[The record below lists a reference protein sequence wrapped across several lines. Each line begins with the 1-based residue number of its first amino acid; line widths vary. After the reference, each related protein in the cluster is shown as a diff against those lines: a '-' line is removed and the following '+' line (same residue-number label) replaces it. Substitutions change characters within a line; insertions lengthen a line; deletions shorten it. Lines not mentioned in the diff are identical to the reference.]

1 MSVFAYRRGELHAEA
16 LPLSRLAAEVGT
28 PFYCYSHAALA
39 QAFDEFAAAIEGLPA
54 MICYALKANSN
65 LAVIA
70 ALARRGAG
78 ADVVSE
84 GELRQALAAGIPAQ
98 KIIFSGVGKTAAEM
112 EFALETGIRQ
122 INVESLPELRLL
134 DQVARDL
141 GRKAPVALRVNPDV
155 DARTHAKISTGKAEN
170 KFGIEL
176 GLVQEAYKEAANL
189 AGIDVRGL
197 ALHIGSQ
204 LTDLEPYRAA
214 FKRLAELTVDLR
226 AAGLTVDRLDLGGG
240 IGIAYRGEQPP
251 AIADYVRVVRETVAP
266 LKTELVFEPGR
277 RLVGN
282 AGILVSRVLYVK
294 PGASRDFVIV
304 DAAMNDLIRPALY
317 DAYHAILP
325 VKEPASDAPV
335 KRFDVVGPICESG
348 DRLAEQ
354 RPLPPLQAG
363 DLLAICQAGAYSAVM
378 ASSYNTRLAA
388 PEILVHGDAFDIV
401 RARPDYEAI
410 LARDHIPDWLG
421 ASSEPLGQAK
431 GAIRRRGI
439 ASKSP

>member
-1 MSVFAYRRGELHAEA
+1 MSVFAYRHGELHAEA
-16 LPLSRLAAEVGT
+16 LPVSRLAAEVGT
-28 PFYCYSHAALA
+28 PFFCYSHAAIA
-39 QAFDEFAAAIEGLPA
+39 SAYDEFATAVKGLPA
-54 MICYALKANSN
+54 LVCYALKANSN

-70 ALARRGAG
+70 SLARRGAG

-84 GELRQALAAGIPAQ
+84 GELRQALAAGIPPE

-112 EFALETGIRQ
+112 RFALETGIRQ
-122 INVESLPELRLL
+122 LNIESLPELRLL
-134 DQVARDL
+134 DQVARAV

-176 GLVQEAYKEAANL
+176 GLIQEAYREAAGL
-189 AGIDVRGL
+189 AGIEVRGL

-214 FKRLAELTVDLR
+214 FARLAELTAELR
-226 AAGLTVDRLDLGGG
+226 RQGLAVDRLDLGGG

-251 AIADYVRVVRETVAP
+251 SIADYVRVVRETVAP
-266 LKTELVFEPGR
+266 LGTELVFEPGR

-282 AGILVSRVLYVK
+282 AGILVSRVLFVK
-294 PGASRDFVIV
+294 PGASRDFVII
-304 DAAMNDLIRPALY
+304 DAAMNDLLRPALY

-325 VKEPASDAPV
+325 VAEPASDAPV

-348 DRLAEQ
+348 DRMAEQ
-354 RPLPPLQAG
+354 RPLPPLQPG

-378 ASSYNTRLAA
+378 GSGYNTRLPA

-401 RARPDYEAI
+401 RARPDYQAI
-410 LARDHIPDWLG
+410 LARDHVPGWL
-421 ASSEPLGQAK
+421 EPVPGPQSQAK
-431 GAIRRRGI
+431 GARG
-439 ASKSP
+439 AAE

>member
-16 LPLSRLAAEVGT
+16 LPLSRLAAEIGT
-28 PFYCYSHAALA
+28 PFFCYSHAALA
-39 QAFDEFAAAIEGLPA
+39 QAYDEFAAAIEGLPA

-98 KIIFSGVGKTAAEM
+98 KIIFSGVGKTASEM
-112 EFALETGIRQ
+112 KFALETGIRQ

-134 DQVARDL
+134 DQVARAV
-141 GRKAPVALRVNPDV
+141 GRKATVALRVNPDV

-176 GLVQEAYKEAANL
+176 GLVQEAYKEAASL
-189 AGIDVRGL
+189 AGIDLRGL

-214 FKRLAELTVDLR
+214 FKRLAELTAELR
-226 AAGLTVDRLDLGGG
+226 RQGLAVDRLDLGGG

-251 AIADYVRVVRETVAP
+251 SIADYVRVVRETVAP
-266 LKTELVFEPGR
+266 LGTELVFEPGR

-325 VKEPASDAPV
+325 VAEPASDAPV

-378 ASSYNTRLAA
+378 ASSYNTRLPA

-421 ASSEPLGQAK
+421 TSSEPQGQAK
-431 GAIRRRGI
+431 GAMRRRGI

>member
-1 MSVFAYRRGELHAEA
+1 MSVFAYRQGELHAEA
-16 LPLSRLAAEVGT
+16 LPISRLAAEVGT
-28 PFYCYSHAALA
+28 PFYCYSHAALIGA
-39 QAFDEFAAAIEGLPA
+39 YDEFAAALEGLPA

-70 ALARRGAG
+70 AFARRGAG

-84 GELRQALAAGIPAQ
+84 GELRQALAAGVPAQ
-98 KIIFSGVGKTAAEM
+98 KIIFSGVGKTASEM
-112 EFALETGIRQ
+112 KFALETGIRQ

-141 GRKAPVALRVNPDV
+141 GRKATVALRVNPDV

-176 GLVQEAYKEAANL
+176 GLVQAAYREAAGL
-189 AGIDVRGL
+189 AGIDARGL

-214 FKRLAELTVDLR
+214 FKRVAELAADLR
-226 AAGLTVDRLDLGGG
+226 GQGLTVDRLDLGGG

-251 AIADYVRVVRETVAP
+251 SIADYVRVVRETVAP

-282 AGILVSRVLYVK
+282 AGILVSRVLFVK
-294 PGASRDFVIV
+294 PGASRDFVII
-304 DAAMNDLIRPALY
+304 DAAMNDLLRPALY

-354 RPLPPLQAG
+354 RPLPPLEAG
-363 DLLAICQAGAYSAVM
+363 DLVAICQAGAYSAVM
-378 ASSYNTRLAA
+378 ASGYNTRLAA
-388 PEILVHGDAFDIV
+388 PEILVHGHAFDIV
-401 RARPDYEAI
+401 RARPDYQSI

-421 ASSEPLGQAK
+421 PVSEPQGQVK
-431 GAIRRRGI
+431 GARG
-439 ASKSP
+439 AAE

>member
-141 GRKAPVALRVNPDV
+141 GRKATVALRVNPDV

>member
-1 MSVFAYRRGELHAEA
+1 MNVFAYRRGELHAEA

-28 PFYCYSHAALA
+28 PFYCYSHAAMA
-39 QAFDEFAAAIEGLPA
+39 SAYDEFAAAIEGLPA

-65 LAVIA
+65 LAVVA
-70 ALARRGAG
+70 AFARRGAG

-112 EFALETGIRQ
+112 KFALETGIRQ

-141 GRKAPVALRVNPDV
+141 GRKATVALRVNPDV

-176 GLVQEAYKEAANL
+176 GLVQEAFKEATSL
-189 AGIDVRGL
+189 AGIDARGL

-214 FKRLAELTVDLR
+214 FKRVAELTVDLR

-240 IGIAYRGEQPP
+240 IGIAYHGEQPP
-251 AIADYVRVVRETVAP
+251 SIADYVRLVRETVAP

-282 AGILVSRVLYVK
+282 AGILVSRVLFVK
-294 PGASRDFVIV
+294 PGASRDFVII

-348 DRLAEQ
+348 DRMAEQ

-421 ASSEPLGQAK
+421 TSSEPQGQAK
-431 GAIRRRGI
+431 GARG
-439 ASKSP
+439 AAE

>member
-1 MSVFAYRRGELHAEA
+1 MSVFAYRQGELHAEA
-16 LPLSRLAAEVGT
+16 LPISRLAAEVGT
-28 PFYCYSHAALA
+28 PFFCYSHGAIAAA
-39 QAFDEFAAAIEGLPA
+39 YDEFAAAIDGLPA
-54 MICYALKANSN
+54 TICYALKANAN

-70 ALARRGAG
+70 SLARRGAG

-98 KIIFSGVGKTAAEM
+98 KIIFSGVGKTASEM
-112 EFALETGIRQ
+112 KFALETGIRQ
-122 INVESLPELRLL
+122 INVESLPELHLL
-134 DQVARDL
+134 DRVAREL
-141 GRKAPVALRVNPDV
+141 GRKATVALRVNPDV

-176 GLVQEAYKEAANL
+176 GQVQQAYKDAAGL

-214 FKRLAELTVDLR
+214 FGRVASFAAELRGEGFAL
-226 AAGLTVDRLDLGGG
+226 DRLDLGGG
-240 IGIAYRGEQPP
+240 IGIAYRGETPP
-251 AIADYVRVVRETVAP
+251 SIADYVRVVRETVAP
-266 LKTELVFEPGR
+266 LGTELAFEPGR
-277 RLVGN
+277 WLVGN
-282 AGILVSRVLYVK
+282 AGILVSRVIYVK
-294 PGASRDFVIV
+294 PGASRDFVIL

-348 DRLAEQ
+348 DRFAEQ

-363 DLLAICQAGAYSAVM
+363 DLVAICQAGAYSAVM
-378 ASSYNTRLAA
+378 ASGYNSRLAA
-388 PEILVHGDAFDIV
+388 PEILVHGNAFDIV
-401 RARPDYEAI
+401 RARPDYSSL
-410 LARDHIPDWLG
+410 LARDHIPDWL
-421 ASSEPLGQAK
+421 ASGSGQSGQAK
-431 GAIRRRGI
+431 GARG
-439 ASKSP
+439 AAE

>member
-16 LPLSRLAAEVGT
+16 LPLSRLAAEIGT

-39 QAFDEFAAAIEGLPA
+39 QAYDEFAAAIEGLPA
-54 MICYALKANSN
+54 IICYALKANSN

-70 ALARRGAG
+70 AFARRGAG

-98 KIIFSGVGKTAAEM
+98 KIIFSGVGKTASEIK
-112 EFALETGIRQ
+112 FALETGIRQ

-134 DQVARDL
+134 DQVAREV
-141 GRKAPVALRVNPDV
+141 GRKATVALRVNPDV

-176 GLVQEAYKEAANL
+176 GLIQDAYKEAASL
-189 AGIDVRGL
+189 AGIDLRGL

-214 FKRLAELTVDLR
+214 FSRLAELTLDLR
-226 AAGLTVDRLDLGGG
+226 RQGLAVDRLDLGGG

-251 AIADYVRVVRETVAP
+251 SIADYVRLVRETVAP
-266 LKTELVFEPGR
+266 LKTELVLEPGR

-282 AGILVSRVLYVK
+282 AGILVSRVLFVK
-294 PGASRDFVIV
+294 PGASRDFVII

-378 ASSYNTRLAA
+378 ASNYNTRLTA

-421 ASSEPLGQAK
+421 TSFEPQGQAK
-431 GAIRRRGI
+431 GARG
-439 ASKSP
+439 AAE

>member
-1 MSVFAYRRGELHAEA
+1 MSVFAYRQGELHAEA
-16 LPLSRLAAEVGT
+16 LPVSRLAAEVGT
-28 PFYCYSHAALA
+28 PFFCYSHGAIVSAYD
-39 QAFDEFAAAIEGLPA
+39 AFANAIDGLPA

-70 ALARRGAG
+70 SLARRGAG

-98 KIIFSGVGKTAAEM
+98 KIIFSGVGKTASEM
-112 EFALETGIRQ
+112 KFALETGIRQ
-122 INVESLPELRLL
+122 INVESIPELHLL
-134 DQVARDL
+134 DRVARET
-141 GRKAPVALRVNPDV
+141 GHKATVALRINPDV

-176 GLVQEAYKEAANL
+176 GQVQQAYMDAAGL
-189 AGIDVRGL
+189 AGIDIRGL

-214 FKRLAELTVDLR
+214 FHRVAALAADLR
-226 AAGLTVDRLDLGGG
+226 EEGFTLDRLDLGGG
-240 IGIAYRGEQPP
+240 IGIAYRGETPP
-251 AIADYVRVVRETVAP
+251 AITDYVQVVRETVAP
-266 LKTELVFEPGR
+266 LRTELAFEPGR
-277 RLVGN
+277 WLVGN

-294 PGASRDFVIV
+294 PGASRDFVIL

-348 DRLAEQ
+348 DRFAEQ
-354 RPLPPLQAG
+354 RPLPPLRAG
-363 DLLAICQAGAYSAVM
+363 DLVAICQAGAYSAVM
-378 ASSYNTRLAA
+378 ASGYNSRLAA
-388 PEILVHGDAFDIV
+388 PEILVHGNAFDIV
-401 RARPDYEAI
+401 RARPDYSSL
-410 LARDHIPDWLG
+410 LARDHIPDWL
-421 ASSEPLGQAK
+421 ASGSGQPGQAK
-431 GAIRRRGI
+431 DARGA
-439 ASKSP
+439 AE

>member
-1 MSVFAYRRGELHAEA
+1 MSVFAYRQGELHAEA

-28 PFYCYSHAALA
+28 PFFCYSHAALA
-39 QAFDEFAAAIEGLPA
+39 SAYDEFSAAVAGLPS

-70 ALARRGAG
+70 TFAQRGAG

-84 GELRQALAAGIPAQ
+84 GELRQALAAGVPAQ

-112 EFALETGIRQ
+112 KFALETGIRQ

-134 DQVARDL
+134 DQVARGL
-141 GRKAPVALRVNPDV
+141 GRKAIVALRINPDV

-176 GLVQEAYKEAANL
+176 GHVQAAYQEASGL

-214 FKRLAELTVDLR
+214 FRRVAEITAELRGV
-226 AAGLTVDRLDLGGG
+226 GLTVDRLDLGGG
-240 IGIAYRGEQPP
+240 IGIAYRGETPP
-251 AIADYVRVVRETVAP
+251 AIADYVRVVRETVGS
-266 LKTELVFEPGR
+266 LKTELAFEPGR
-277 RLVGN
+277 WLVGN
-282 AGILVSRVLYVK
+282 AGILVSRVLFVK
-294 PGASRDFVIV
+294 PGASRDFVII

-325 VKEPASDAPV
+325 VKEAASDAPV

-348 DRLAEQ
+348 DRFAEQ
-354 RPLPPLQAG
+354 RPLPPLQDG
-363 DLLAICQAGAYSAVM
+363 DLVAICQAGAYSAVM
-378 ASSYNTRLAA
+378 ASGYNSRLAA
-388 PEILVHGDAFDIV
+388 PEILVHGHAFDIV
-401 RARPDYEAI
+401 RARPDYQSL
-410 LARDHIPDWLG
+410 LARDQIPDWLG
-421 ASSEPLGQAK
+421 AGSGRPGQAK
-431 GAIRRRGI
+431 GARG
-439 ASKSP
+439 AAE

>member
-1 MSVFAYRRGELHAEA
+1 MSVFAYRQGELHAEA
-16 LPLSRLAAEVGT
+16 LPISRLAAEIGT
-28 PFYCYSHAALA
+28 PFFCYSHAALTRA
-39 QAFDEFAAAIEGLPA
+39 YDEFAAAIEGLPA

-70 ALARRGAG
+70 TLARRGAG

-84 GELRQALAAGIPAQ
+84 GELRQALAAGVPAQ
-98 KIIFSGVGKTAAEM
+98 KIIFSGVGKTASEM
-112 EFALETGIRQ
+112 KFALETGIRQ

-134 DQVARDL
+134 DQVAREV
-141 GRKAPVALRVNPDV
+141 GRKATVALRINPDV

-176 GLVQEAYKEAANL
+176 GLVQEAYKEAAGL

-204 LTDLEPYRAA
+204 LTDLEPDRAA
-214 FKRLAELTVDLR
+214 FKRLAELTADLR
-226 AAGLTVDRLDLGGG
+226 GAGLTVDRLDLGGG

-282 AGILVSRVLYVK
+282 AGILVSRVLFVK
-294 PGASRDFVIV
+294 QGASRDFVII

-378 ASSYNTRLAA
+378 ASGYNTRLAA

-401 RARPDYEAI
+401 RARPDYQSI

-421 ASSEPLGQAK
+421 SVSEQQGQAK
-431 GAIRRRGI
+431 GARG
-439 ASKSP
+439 AAE